1 MLKKEIAQINWE
13 KYSATQIKTLVRG
26 LNPIMGAYTFL
37 KEKKIKI
44 WNVDVINE
52 EELINLDE
60 QWRTYKYRLEELEAG
75 TILISD
81 EKIGL
86 FIKAKDGIISV
97 NEIQGENARRMN
109 IKDYLR
115 GNNLPVGEILE
126 FVK

>member
-1 MLKKEIAQINWE
+1 MLKKEIAQINWK
-13 KYSATQIKTLVRG
+13 KYSATQIKNLVRG

>member
-13 KYSATQIKTLVRG
+13 KYSATQIKNLVRG

-37 KEKKIKI
+37 KAKKIKI

>member
-13 KYSATQIKTLVRG
+13 KYSATQIKNLVRG

-109 IKDYLR
+109 IKDYVR

>member
-13 KYSATQIKTLVRG
+13 KYSATQIKNLVRG

-97 NEIQGENARRMN
+97 NEIQGENERRMN

>member
-13 KYSATQIKTLVRG
+13 KYSATQIKNLVRG
-26 LNPIMGAYTFL
+26 LNPIMRAYTFL

>member
-13 KYSATQIKTLVRG
+13 KYSATQIKNLVRG

>member
-13 KYSATQIKTLVRG
+13 KYSATQIKNLVRG

-109 IKDYLR
+109 IKDLS
-115 GNNLPVGEILE
+115 LIHI
-126 FVK
+126 

>member
-1 MLKKEIAQINWE
+1 MLKKEIAQNNWE
-13 KYSATQIKTLVRG
+13 KYSATQIKNLVRG

>member
-13 KYSATQIKTLVRG
+13 KYSATQIKNLVRG

-60 QWRTYKYRLEELEAG
+60 KWRTYKYRLEELEAG

>member
-1 MLKKEIAQINWE
+1 MLEKEIAQINWE
-13 KYSATQIKTLVRG
+13 KYSATQIKNLVRG

>member
-13 KYSATQIKTLVRG
+13 KYSATQIKNLVRG

-44 WNVDVINE
+44 WNVDVITE

>member
-13 KYSATQIKTLVRG
+13 KYSATQIKNLVRG

-60 QWRTYKYRLEELEAG
+60 QWRTYKYRLEDLEAG

-97 NEIQGENARRMN
+97 NETQGENARRMN

>member
-13 KYSATQIKTLVRG
+13 KYSATQIKNLVRG

-44 WNVDVINE
+44 WSVDVINE

>member
-13 KYSATQIKTLVRG
+13 KYSATQIKNLVRG

-97 NEIQGENARRMN
+97 NEIQGENARRIN

>member
-13 KYSATQIKTLVRG
+13 KYSATQIKNLVRG

-60 QWRTYKYRLEELEAG
+60 QWRTYKYRLEDLEAG

>member
-13 KYSATQIKTLVRG
+13 KYSATQIKNLVRG
-26 LNPIMGAYTFL
+26 LNPIMCAYTFL